1 MLPATTRLTTLS
13 LSILFNNG
21 FIVSSTIASFN
32 SFNPFFFVE
41 YTILCITS
49 APYFICA
56 FPDEALS
63 KISFV
68 YKSTKHTT
76 TDVVPISIASVLDC
90 LMIFRMAVA
99 GVL

>member
-13 LSILFNNG
+13 LSILCLVYIEFNNG

-32 SFNPFFFVE
+32 PFNPFFFVE

-76 TDVVPISIASVLDC
+76 TDVVPISIATP
-90 LMIFRMAVA
+90 
-99 GVL
+99 